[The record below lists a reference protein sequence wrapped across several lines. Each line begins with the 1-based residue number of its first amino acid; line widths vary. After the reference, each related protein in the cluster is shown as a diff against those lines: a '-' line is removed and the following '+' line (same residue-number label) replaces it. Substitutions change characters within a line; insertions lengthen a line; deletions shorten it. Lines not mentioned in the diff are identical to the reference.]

1 MTTSLFEAFNARDL
15 KPEDVAGTFVPSQ
28 KYSELSAPTHALLIG
43 PRGSGK
49 TTLLKMLSLEALR
62 LWDHQQADSYRSR
75 IDFTGIFVP
84 ADITWGEM
92 VDSLGGPDIPVDCKA
107 ALGEAA
113 FGINVLLAITD
124 VFAAR
129 LEQGVGH
136 GASAYRSVDKP
147 ANLDAVISTIAS
159 NWRLAI
165 ASLSFRG
172 ISTALRQRLSDLY
185 AAARRFSFQEEQTL
199 AILHQDIP
207 YLDLSIFQAVEF
219 ALNEFDEAIQD
230 KHGRWALLF
239 DEFEVVPEHIQS
251 LVLMKLRASSSKII
265 YKVALAP
272 CGPQTK
278 LAMTALSQ
286 PSPKDDL
293 VPIELW
299 YQNKS
304 DALGFCRDLF
314 LSKIAANPNL
324 KNMTPE
330 QVFGPSLFTEDE
342 PSSVDDLFDVK
353 KSTDWATRWLPKFR
367 ELAKKDESFARY
379 LQGKGIEPVRLDAKQ
394 VDPSPRAR
402 NGNTIRKIAQLVAF
416 RNANRSERGKRRGGK
431 PWREPYTGWEALA
444 GISEGNPR
452 WLIGMI
458 AGLEPAMKQRTSSPV
473 VSRSAQA
480 LEIEKASTTFQEK
493 LKAVA
498 IEDNSGITT
507 QLSVFGLLERIGH
520 EFERILIT
528 SDFIED
534 PPMSF
539 QVDDAI
545 TDDEE
550 NCLRI
555 ALNFGGI
562 VSEQRPDHVAG
573 FRKLRGM
580 QFRLAYILAPHFN
593 LPLRST
599 GRTRTLSSILKGT
612 VKSKPKSSL
621 GSDDQGRL
629 W

>member
-15 KPEDVAGTFVPSQ
+15 KPEDVASTFVPSK
-28 KYSELSAPTHALLIG
+28 KYSDLSAPTHALLIG

-62 LWDHQQADSYRSR
+62 LWDHPQADGYRGR

-84 ADITWGEM
+84 ADITWGAM
-92 VDSLGGPDIPVDCKA
+92 VNSLGGPDIPEDCKA

-113 FGINVLLAITD
+113 FGINVLLAVTD
-124 VFAAR
+124 VFASR
-129 LEQGVGH
+129 LERREDRVS
-136 GASAYRSVDKP
+136 AAYRSVDKP
-147 ANLDAVISTIAS
+147 SNLDDLISAIAL

-165 ASLSFRG
+165 NSLSFHG

-185 AAARRFSFQEEQTL
+185 AAARRFSFQKEQTL
-199 AILHQDIP
+199 EALNQVIP
-207 YLDLSIFQAVEF
+207 YIDIGVFQALEF
-219 ALNEFDEAIQD
+219 AVSEFNEAIQD

-239 DEFEVVPEHIQS
+239 DEFEVVPEHIQN
-251 LVLMKLRASSSKII
+251 LVLRKLRASSSKII

-278 LAMTALSQ
+278 LAMTAVSQ

-299 YQNKS
+299 YQNKN
-304 DALGFCRDLF
+304 DALGFCKDLF
-314 LSKIAANPNL
+314 LSKIAAHPHL
-324 KNMTPE
+324 KSMTPE
-330 QVFGPSLFTEDE
+330 QVFGPSLFSEE
-342 PSSVDDLFDVK
+342 KPSSEDDLFDGK
-353 KSTDWATRWLPKFR
+353 KSRDWAERWLPAFK
-367 ELAKKDESFARY
+367 ELVKKDESFVRY
-379 LQGKGIEPVRLDAKQ
+379 LEGKDIDPTRLDAKQ
-394 VDPSPRAR
+394 LNPSPRAP
-402 NGNTIRKIAQLVAF
+402 NGNAIRKIAQLVAF
-416 RNANRSERGKRRGGK
+416 RNANRSENGKRRGGK

-444 GISEGNPR
+444 AISEGNPR

-458 AGLEPAMKQRTSSPV
+458 AGLEPAMKSNTSSPIV
-473 VSRSAQA
+473 PRSAQA
-480 LEIEKASTTFQEK
+480 SEVEKASTAFQEK

-507 QLSVFGLLERIGH
+507 HHSVFGLLERIGR

-528 SDFIED
+528 GDFFED
-534 PPMSF
+534 PPLSF

-573 FRKLRGM
+573 FRTLRGM
-580 QFRLAYILAPHFN
+580 QFRLAYILAPQFN

-599 GRTRTLSSILKGT
+599 GKTRTLSSILKGG
-612 VKSKPKSSL
+612 VKPKAKPNA
-621 GSDDQGRL
+621 GPDDQGSL

>member
-15 KPEDVAGTFVPSQ
+15 KPEDVAGTFVPSN
-28 KYSELSAPTHALLIG
+28 KYSDLSAPTHALLIG

-62 LWDHQQADSYRSR
+62 LWDHQQADSYRNR

-84 ADITWGEM
+84 ADITWGAM
-92 VDSLGGPDIPVDCKA
+92 VDSLGGPGVPQDCKA
-107 ALGEAA
+107 QLGEAA
-113 FGINVLLAITD
+113 FGINVLLALTD

-129 LEQGVGH
+129 LEYRKGH
-136 GASAYRSVDKP
+136 VAAGYRTVERP
-147 ANLDAVISTIAS
+147 ANLEELISTIAA

-165 ASLSFRG
+165 TSLSFRG

-185 AAARRFSFQEEQTL
+185 AAARRFSFQETKTLQTL
-199 AILHQDIP
+199 NQDIP
-207 YLDLSIFQAVEF
+207 YLDLNVFQAVEF
-219 ALNEFDEAIQD
+219 AVNEFDEATGE
-230 KHGRWALLF
+230 KNGRWALLF
-239 DEFEVVPEHIQS
+239 DEFEVVPVHIQS

-278 LAMTALSQ
+278 LAMTAVSQ
-286 PSPKDDL
+286 PSPNDDL
-293 VPIELW
+293 VRIELW
-299 YQNKS
+299 YQNKN
-304 DALGFCRDLF
+304 DALGFCKDLF
-314 LSKIAANPNL
+314 VSKIAAHPHL
-324 KNMTPE
+324 RNMTPE
-330 QVFGPSLFTEDE
+330 DIFGRSPYSEDKLAE
-342 PSSVDDLFDVK
+342 GDLFEER
-353 KSTDWATRWLPKFR
+353 KSTVWATRWLREFR
-367 ELAKKDESFARY
+367 ELAKKDESFVRY
-379 LQGKGIEPVRLDAKQ
+379 LEGKGIDPTRLNAKEL
-394 VDPSPRAR
+394 DPSPRAP
-402 NGNTIRKIAQLVAF
+402 NGNAIRKIAQLVAF
-416 RNANRSERGKRRGGK
+416 RNANRSESGSRRGGK
-431 PWREPYTGWEALA
+431 PWRNPYTGWESLA
-444 GISEGNPR
+444 AISEGNPR

-458 AGLEPAMKQRTSSPV
+458 AGLESAMKNSNSAPV
-473 VSRSAQA
+473 VRPTLQA
-480 LEIEKASTTFQEK
+480 AEVVKASVTFQEK

-507 QLSVFGLLERIGH
+507 RLSVFGLLEKIGR

-534 PPMSF
+534 PPLSF
-539 QVDDAI
+539 EVDNDI
-545 TDDEE
+545 SEDEE

-573 FRKLRGM
+573 FSTLRGM
-580 QFRLAYILAPHFN
+580 QFRLAYILAPQFN

-599 GRTRTLSSILKGT
+599 GKSRALSTILKGAVNKPR
-612 VKSKPKSSL
+612 VKTRGEPT
-621 GSDDQGRL
+621 DQGSL